1 MHNYQTPSLRSF
13 LVCELEQENDAAARC
28 EYLLENPKST
38 AALDL
43 LGYADEALA
52 PPASRLS
59 ACWATPSWRHVLG
72 QQRVGLLLPLR
83 GPDLAHGRRA
93 LPVGRVEPHDHFGSS
108 PESEQS
114 LHAW

>member
-1 MHNYQTPSLRSF
+1 MN
-13 LVCELEQENDAAARC
+13 AAAHC
-28 EYLLENPKST
+28 QYLLENPEST

-59 ACWATPSWRHVLG
+59 AWWATPSWRLGLG
-72 QQRVGLLLPLR
+72 QQHVGLLLPLR

-93 LPVGRVEPHDHFGSS
+93 MPVGRVEPHDHFGSS
-108 PESEQS
+108 PEAEQS
-114 LHAW
+114 LYAW